1 VSFAVVVL
9 STSASDGVNMRGVE
23 TAGARWEA
31 STCEPPIPMDLL
43 MLPLRVCFRNV
54 LLIH

>member
-1 VSFAVVVL
+1 MSFAVVVL